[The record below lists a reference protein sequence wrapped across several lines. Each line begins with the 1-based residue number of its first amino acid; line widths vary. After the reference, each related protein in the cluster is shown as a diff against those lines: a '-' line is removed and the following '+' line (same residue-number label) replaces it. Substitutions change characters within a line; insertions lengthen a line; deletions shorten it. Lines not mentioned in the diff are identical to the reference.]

1 MRVSFFRDVWFGI
14 SGEFSTPSEALLCVA
29 SCKGIPMERL
39 TIPSQRRYLSY
50 FASVMEGV
58 RPRSE
63 PLLLRRVIMN
73 TIPTFGKK
81 GDGSDAA
88 GAGNS
93 AASSGEA
100 DGSDKGEAL
109 GCCPYIQIFK
119 GGALIFTATYQ

>member
-1 MRVSFFRDVWFGI
+1 
-14 SGEFSTPSEALLCVA
+14 
-29 SCKGIPMERL
+29 MERL

-81 GDGSDAA
+81 GGDVDR
-88 GAGNS
+88 
-93 AASSGEA
+93 ASSGAAATKANDAGEGGA
-100 DGSDKGEAL
+100 DQDAL

-119 GGALIFTATYQ
+119 GGALLFTATYQ